1 MQNVMIKSAKNE
13 YQDDFKLTS
22 EKLMATTPKKD
33 NKKIRQRKIEEKE
46 KILES

>member
-22 EKLMATTPKKD
+22 EKLMTTTPKKD
-33 NKKIRQRKIEEKE
+33 NQKIQKTIEEKE
-46 KILES
+46 KLLES